1 MIDTVA
7 SLANL
12 RAALHHCRRGKRR
25 SQGYQKFLLHM
36 PTNLLEIRD
45 QLLTHTY
52 TWCPYRAFLVCDPKK
67 REVLAAP
74 FRDRI
79 IHQAIHQVIGP
90 RIHAAIPPNSYACR
104 PGMGNR
110 HAALKLL
117 SILKDLGPERY
128 CVKLDVSQYFFSIH
142 HQILLKMLE
151 DVLAAPTLI
160 PLLQSLLQSHAA
172 FAHKGVGIP
181 IGNVTS
187 QSFANLYLSPIDRLA
202 AARSDVSYIRYMDDM
217 VIIGRDKRA
226 VRDFAAT
233 IREHVTSSLKLQI
246 PPHKS
251 MPLGADPVPFL
262 GFVIDHQGYRPLRR
276 NERRHHRRM
285 KALRRKDARESRIA
299 MSETSFTAWSHL
311 C

>member
-1 MIDTVA
+1 MIDLIA

-12 RAALHHCRRGKRR
+12 TAALRHCRRGKRQ
-25 SQGYQKFLLHM
+25 SQGYQKFLLNM
-36 PTNLLEIRD
+36 PTNLLEIRE
-45 QLLTHTY
+45 QLLTDTY
-52 TWCPYRAFLVCDPKK
+52 TWCPYRAFMVCDPKK

-79 IHQAIHQVIGP
+79 VHQAIHQVIGP
-90 RIHAAIPPNSYACR
+90 RIHGAIPSNSYACR

-142 HQILLKMLE
+142 HQILLTMLD
-151 DVLAAPTLI
+151 DVLAAPTLV
-160 PLLQSLLQSHAA
+160 PLLRSLLASHGA
-172 FAHKGVGIP
+172 FAKKGVGIP

-202 AARSDVSYIRYMDDM
+202 AMRPDLSYIRYMDDM
-217 VIIGRDKRA
+217 VILGREKNA
-226 VRDFAAT
+226 VRDFAGT
-233 IREHVTSSLKLQI
+233 IREHVASHLRLQI
-246 PPHKS
+246 PSHKC

-262 GFVIDHQGYRPLRR
+262 GFVIDHDGYRPLRR
-276 NERRHHRRM
+276 NQRRHHRRI
-285 KALRRKDARESRIA
+285 KTLRRQDARESRVA
-299 MSETSFTAWSHL
+299 MSETSFTAWSQL